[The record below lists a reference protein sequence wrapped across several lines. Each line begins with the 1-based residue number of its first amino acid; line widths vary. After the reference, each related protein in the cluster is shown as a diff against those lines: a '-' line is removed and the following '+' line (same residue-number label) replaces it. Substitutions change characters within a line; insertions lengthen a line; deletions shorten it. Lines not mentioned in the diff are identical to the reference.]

1 MKKRTMQLAVF
12 AVFIGV
18 STLPAQAAVI
28 NVAAGEVA
36 VANNGICSLHEAI
49 RNAEADADTSGGD
62 CAAGSGADTIV
73 LATGSTY
80 TLTAPYQQA
89 QLGTYDNNSGLP
101 GIRSNVTI
109 NGNGAT
115 IQRDASLFTG
125 TACGGAGAKF
135 RIFYVI
141 PSGNLTLNNLAL
153 QNGCTDTSSGAGAGG
168 AIFNQGTLSLDYVTV
183 TNNQAMRSGGAIHN
197 DGNLTL
203 TRSTVSNNAVITVE
217 AGGGG
222 IVNRGTM
229 LVSQSTIS
237 GNSSEGAGGGVDTG
251 NYSYSATF
259 ANSTVSGNQSAG
271 NGGGIFSRNNTSL
284 FNTTIAANTGTRYLS
299 PGPGPGSG
307 IYNASGTVTL
317 ANSLI
322 VQQVNG
328 ANCNGS
334 FTDSG
339 NNLADDATCSTA
351 TVTATPLIGALAN
364 NGGTTLTHALLNGSP
379 AIEAGNNTICNASP
393 VNGVDQRGVTRPQNT
408 TCDIGAY
415 ESGEPFATL
424 LSISGTAQ
432 VGQVL
437 TGSYVYS
444 DAENDPE
451 DVSGAGTS
459 YRFVRSTD
467 NSVVSTGDNVDAAN
481 STTGGTNKTYTVQA
495 ADAGKYL
502 FYCVTPRASS
512 GMSPGLE
519 ACSSATVQVPIP
531 VDGVCGSAHGQ
542 SFSFTPSTNLCSVGA
557 ATAVSSANGQYTWG
571 CQGISGGQNN
581 SSCAANWV
589 NAGSNNGGQGTASI
603 STTNNWVLDTAN
615 SSGFIPTT
623 GNAKSPPTLPAG
635 YSFPHGLLDFTL
647 TGGSAGSN
655 ATIVI
660 TYGTA
665 LPAGTVYWKYGPTST
680 NSIPHWYQMPSNQVT
695 FSPDR
700 KTITLT
706 IQDNGL
712 GDDAYT
718 TDSVIVDQGGPGAP
732 VVVTSIPTLSQ
743 WGIFILSS
751 VLALGALVTLR
762 RQRL

>member
-1 MKKRTMQLAVF
+1 MRLAVF
-12 AVFIGV
+12 AVFVGV

-28 NVAAGEVA
+28 NVAAGAVA

-62 CAAGSGADTIV
+62 CATGSGADTIE
-73 LATGSTY
+73 LAAGSTY
-80 TLTAPYQQA
+80 ALTVPYTQA
-89 QLGTYDNNSGLP
+89 QLGTNDNNSGLP

-115 IQRDASLFTG
+115 IQRDSSLFTG
-125 TACGGAGAKF
+125 TACGGSGAKF
-135 RIFYVI
+135 RIFYVTS
-141 PSGNLTLNNLAL
+141 SGNLTLNNLAL
-153 QNGCTDTSSGAGAGG
+153 QNGCTDTSLGTGAGG
-168 AIFNQGTLSLDYVTV
+168 AIFNQGILSLDDVTV

-237 GNSSEGAGGGVDTG
+237 GNSGEGAGGGVDTG
-251 NYSYSATF
+251 GAATF

-271 NGGGIFSRNNTSL
+271 NGGGIFSRNNISL
-284 FNTTIAANTGTRYLS
+284 FNTTIAANTGTRDL
-299 PGPGPGSG
+299 GPGPGSG
-307 IYNASGTVTL
+307 IYSAAGTVTL
-317 ANSLI
+317 ANSLV
-322 VQQVNG
+322 VQQLNG
-328 ANCNGS
+328 ANCGGG

-339 NNLADDATCSTA
+339 NNLADDASCSTV

-364 NGGTTLTHALLNGSP
+364 NGGTTRTHALFNGSS
-379 AIEAGNNTICNASP
+379 AIDAGNNTICNALP
-393 VNGVDQRGVTRPQNT
+393 VNGVDQRGATRPQNA

-415 ESGEPFATL
+415 ESGMPFATL

-444 DAENDPE
+444 DNDPE
-451 DVSGAGTS
+451 DASGAGTS

-467 NSVVSTGDNVDAAN
+467 NSVVSTGDNVNTASN
-481 STTGGTNKTYTVQA
+481 TTGGTNKTYTVQA

-502 FYCVTPRASS
+502 FYCVTPKASS
-512 GMSPGLE
+512 GLSPGVE
-519 ACSSATVQVPIP
+519 ACSSAIVQVPVP
-531 VDGVCGSAHGQ
+531 VNGACGSAHGQ
-542 SFSFTPSTNLCSVGA
+542 SFSFTPSTNLCSAGA

-571 CQGISGGQNN
+571 CQGVSGGQNTP
-581 SSCAANWV
+581 SCVANGV
-589 NAGSNNGGQGTASI
+589 NAGSNNGGQGAASI
-603 STTNNWVLDTAN
+603 STTNNWVLDAAN

-635 YSFPHGLLDFTL
+635 YSFPHGLLDFIL
-647 TGGSAGSN
+647 TGGAAGSN

-665 LPAGTVYWKYGPTST
+665 LPVGTVYWKYGPTST
-680 NSIPHWYQMPSNQVT
+680 NAIPHWYQMPSNQVT

-718 TDSVIVDQGGPGAP
+718 TDSIIVDQGGPGVP
-732 VVVTSIPTLSQ
+732 VVTSIPTLSQ
-743 WGIFILSS
+743 WGILILSS